1 MAPIL
6 VMGLGNVVLRDEGL
20 GVHAL
25 QRLLERY
32 ALPEEV
38 EVINAGALGLS
49 LLSFLD
55 GVEDVLIIDA
65 VHSGGRSGAL
75 VRLEGEEI
83 ARAEAMHLLPQDVR
97 LHELI
102 ALYGAE
108 GSSPQRLVLWGMAP
122 ATSEPGLELTPECEA
137 RLDALVD
144 AVAQELRSWGVDVQP
159 LQECQTG

>member
-6 VMGLGNVVLRDEGL
+6 VMGLGNVILRDEGL
-20 GVHAL
+20 GVRAL

-38 EVINAGALGLS
+38 EAIDAGALGLS

-65 VHSGGRSGAL
+65 VHSGRRSGTL

-83 ARAEAMHLLPQDVR
+83 ARAEAMHLLPPDVR
-97 LHELI
+97 LQELI
-102 ALYGAE
+102 ALHGMA
-108 GSSPQRLVLWGMAP
+108 GSSPQRLVLWGMEP
-122 ATSEPGLELTPECEA
+122 EISEPGLELTPECEA
-137 RLDALVD
+137 QLDALVD
-144 AVAQELRSWGVDVQP
+144 AVVQELRSWGVDVRP

>member
-6 VMGLGNVVLRDEGL
+6 VMGLGNVILRDEGL

-25 QRLLERY
+25 QRLTERY
-32 ALPEEV
+32 TLPDEV
-38 EVINAGALGLS
+38 ETIDAGALGLS
-49 LLSFLD
+49 LLAFLD

-65 VHSGGRSGAL
+65 VHGGGRSGTL

-83 ARAEAMHLLPQDVR
+83 ARAQARRLLPQDVR

-102 ALYGAE
+102 ALHGME
-108 GSSPQRLVLWGMAP
+108 GSSPQRIVLWGMEP
-122 ATSEPGLELTPECEA
+122 ETSEPGLELTSECEA

-144 AVAQELRSWGVDVQP
+144 AVVQELRSWGVDVQP
-159 LQECQTG
+159 LQECQAS